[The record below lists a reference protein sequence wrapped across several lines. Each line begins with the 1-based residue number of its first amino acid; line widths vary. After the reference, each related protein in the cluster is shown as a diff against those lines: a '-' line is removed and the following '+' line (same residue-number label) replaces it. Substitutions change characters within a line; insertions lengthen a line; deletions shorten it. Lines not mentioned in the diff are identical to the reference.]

1 MRIKEI
7 IIPIIHKENNN
18 NEYNVIYDLNKIM
31 GGRDVYLDVY
41 KSGIYEQTIML
52 DNISSI
58 ELELN
63 NFYQFDIYYK
73 YKNGLLNGKKERIE
87 FYL

>member
-1 MRIKEI
+1 
-7 IIPIIHKENNN
+7 
-18 NEYNVIYDLNKIM
+18 M
-31 GGRDVYLDVY
+31 GGKDVYLDVY

-52 DNISSI
+52 DKISSYN
-58 ELELN
+58 LETN
-63 NFYQFDIYYK
+63 NYYQFDIYYK

>member
-1 MRIKEI
+1 
-7 IIPIIHKENNN
+7 
-18 NEYNVIYDLNKIM
+18 M
-31 GGRDVYLDVY
+31 GGREVYLDVY